1 MAVARSDVVRDEEYR
16 LETFALLA
24 TQLDGWVRLDAVL
37 VQWESARQLRV
48 PPSTLKVSRLSGATF
63 LLLFDT
69 QQQRNAARLRGSVRF
84 GHTGLQLLPWT
95 RHVGASSDLARFN
108 FHVRPCIEGVPS
120 HARFA
125 QCIAS
130 LLSPTS
136 FIDDEF
142 CDAEKPEEEDCFRL
156 WLWTRTPED
165 IAMTGTLDV
174 EEPVTMPQE
183 GYVEY
188 EMGMPMGA
196 MRIDAAEALTY
207 EVIIHVDRVLDYSPL
222 PDSPSH
228 QSVHSPTSG
237 LPDEFLEEEWPV
249 GQSFTWSL
257 GVPDGNGRR
266 SLVRRVS
273 VHDRLGDR
281 GRDRS
286 LPRGGGGSGSGL
298 PRGFHQF
305 PPSGPHDLP
314 GLCGGDG
321 GSHTAG
327 GRHGAG
333 RHHYKSL
340 PGSVFSRLGPLGG
353 GPVVLMLRKL
363 V

>member
-1 MAVARSDVVRDEEYR
+1 LVVVARSDVVRDEEYR

-24 TQLDGWVRLDAVL
+24 AQLDGWVRLDAVL

-165 IAMTGTLDV
+165 IAVTGTLDV

-207 EVIIHVDRVLDYSPL
+207 SCG
-222 PDSPSH
+222 SC
-228 QSVHSPTSG
+228 SG
-237 LPDEFLEEEWPV
+237 LL
-249 GQSFTWSL
+249 SS
-257 GVPDGNGRR
+257 
-266 SLVRRVS
+266 
-273 VHDRLGDR
+273 
-281 GRDRS
+281 
-286 LPRGGGGSGSGL
+286 
-298 PRGFHQF
+298 
-305 PPSGPHDLP
+305 
-314 GLCGGDG
+314 
-321 GSHTAG
+321 A
-327 GRHGAG
+327 
-333 RHHYKSL
+333 
-340 PGSVFSRLGPLGG
+340 
-353 GPVVLMLRKL
+353 
-363 V
+363 